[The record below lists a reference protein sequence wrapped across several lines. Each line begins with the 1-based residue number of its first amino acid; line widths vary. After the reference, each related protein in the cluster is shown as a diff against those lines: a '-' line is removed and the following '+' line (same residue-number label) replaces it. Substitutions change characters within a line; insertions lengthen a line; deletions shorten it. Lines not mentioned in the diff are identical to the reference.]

1 MTNRNVRLVGAIV
14 GLSMAAG
21 LHAGVP
27 QAQADRLGR
36 DLTPLGG
43 EMAGNKEGT
52 IPAWEGGIT
61 KPPAN
66 YKLGDFHPD
75 PFADDK
81 STLAIDQGNY
91 KDYAAKLSIGQQ
103 AMFAK
108 YPTFRMDI
116 YPTRRSASASERIY
130 RTTKANAVSAQ
141 MIGQGA
147 GVSDVAEGIPFP
159 IPQDGYQVIWNHKLK
174 YRGVAVKRWANQA
187 APTAN
192 GSFIPVRIR
201 EEVLG
206 LYWKEGNTI
215 ADINNILTYFYQEV
229 LAPARLAGSV
239 LLVHETLN
247 QEAQA
252 RNAWVYNPGQ
262 RRVRKA
268 PNVAYDNPGTAS
280 DGLRTND
287 MFDMFNGAM
296 DRFDWKLVGKR
307 ELYVPYNNYKIH
319 AKGLDYKDIIK
330 PGHVNPDLM
339 RYELHRVWVVDA
351 TLKEGFRHINK
362 RRTFYLDEDSWQIL
376 MVDHY
381 DSQNQL
387 WRFSEAAVIN
397 FYDQPVLWT
406 TLETHYDLK
415 SGRYISSGIDNM
427 ETVVDFSFQTTPD
440 NFSPPALRSKGVR

>member
-1 MTNRNVRLVGAIV
+1 MRVLGAIV
-14 GLSMAAG
+14 GLSLAAG
-21 LHAGVP
+21 LQAGVP

-36 DLTPLGG
+36 DLTPVGA
-43 EMAGNKEGT
+43 EKAGNKEGT

-61 KPPAN
+61 KPPAS

-75 PFADDK
+75 PFTGDSA
-81 STLAIDQGNY
+81 SLTINQGNY
-91 KDYAAKLSIGQQ
+91 KDYSAKLSVGHS

-108 YPTFRMDI
+108 YPTFKMDV
-116 YPTRRSASASERIY
+116 YPTRRSASYSDRIY
-130 RTTKANAVSAQ
+130 AATKKNAVTAK

-147 GVSDVAEGIPFP
+147 GVEDVAEGIPFP

-192 GSFIPVRIR
+192 GAFIPVRIR

-215 ADINNILTYFYQEV
+215 ADINNVLTYFYQEV

-351 TLKEGFRHINK
+351 TLKQGFRHINK

-415 SGRYISSGIDNM
+415 SGRYIASGIDNM
-427 ETVVDFSFQTTPD
+427 ETAVDFSFQTSPD
-440 NFSPPALRSKGVR
+440 NFSPQALRSRGVR